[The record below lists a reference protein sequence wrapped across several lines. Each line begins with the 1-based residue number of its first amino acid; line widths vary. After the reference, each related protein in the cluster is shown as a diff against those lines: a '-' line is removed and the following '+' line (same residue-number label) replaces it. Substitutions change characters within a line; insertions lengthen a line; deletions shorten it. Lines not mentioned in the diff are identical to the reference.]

1 MRGILVSAVLAAAA
15 MGSAHAQAP
24 DASVAHAD
32 YSNPA
37 LWLCRPGLADDK
49 CKINLDA
56 TIIKPNGKTSVEKFK
71 AASNPGIDCFF
82 VYPTVS
88 LDTGW
93 QSDFAADK
101 MEIDDIK
108 LQFARFGAVCRQF
121 APIYRQTTLTALR
134 VASGGTPPA
143 GERPA
148 PGVGGYN
155 DVLDAWNWYMAN
167 ENKGRGVVLIGHSQ
181 GAGVIARLIAAEVEG
196 KPAQDKFISGIILG
210 AAVQVPPDKD
220 VGGTYKTIPLCRA
233 EDQTGCVISYASFR
247 DTNPPPASSR
257 FGRGGSGTV
266 AACNNPANLK
276 IGQGK
281 PDAYFLA
288 QGFLNGSGGATQPAW
303 ANPAPTV
310 TTPFVKVP
318 GLVSTACVRK
328 GDFSYLEMHVNAD
341 PKDKRTDE
349 LGGEVMRATGPDLA
363 WGLHLIDVDHSMGDL
378 VRIVGKQG
386 KAWGKKAAKSPAKTG
401 D

>member
-1 MRGILVSAVLAAAA
+1 MRGIVAGVVLAVA
-15 MGSAHAQAP
+15 MAGPASAQAP
-24 DASVAHAD
+24 DPKVAHAD

-37 LWLCRPGLADDK
+37 LWLCKPGMSNDK

-56 TIIKPNGKTSVEKFK
+56 TVINGNGSTSVEKYT
-71 AASNPGIDCFF
+71 AAENPAIDCFF

-93 QSDFAADK
+93 QSDFDADK

-108 LQFARFGAVCRQF
+108 LQFARFGAACRQF

-134 VASGGTPPA
+134 VASGGPPPA

-155 DVLDAWNWYMAN
+155 DVVDAWNWYMAN

-181 GAGVIARLIAAEVEG
+181 GAGVLARLIAAEIEG
-196 KPAQDKFISGIILG
+196 KPAQKQFISGIILG
-210 AAVQVPPDKD
+210 SAVMVPEGQD

-247 DTNPPPASSR
+247 DTNPPPAASR
-257 FGRGGSGTV
+257 FGRSGGGNV

-276 IGQGK
+276 SGQGK
-281 PDAYFLA
+281 PDSYFLA
-288 QGFLNGSGGATQPAW
+288 KGFLNGSGGATQPAW
-303 ANPAPTV
+303 ATPEPKID
-310 TTPFVKVP
+310 TPFVKTP
-318 GLVSTACVRK
+318 GLISTSCVRK
-328 GDFSYLEMHVNAD
+328 GDFSYLEVHVDAD
-341 PKDKRTDE
+341 PNDKRTDNV
-349 LGGEVMRATGPDLA
+349 GGEVIRPTGPDLA
-363 WGLHLIDVDHSMGDL
+363 WGLHLIDVDVSMGDL
-378 VRIVGKQG
+378 VRIVRKQAA
-386 KAWGKKAAKSPAKTG
+386 AWTKKG
-401 D
+401 

>member
-1 MRGILVSAVLAAAA
+1 MRSIFAGAALAAAM
-15 MGSAHAQAP
+15 MGSAHAPTAFGQAP
-24 DASVAHAD
+24 DPKVAHAD
-32 YSNPA
+32 YSNAA
-37 LWLCRPGLADDK
+37 LWLCKPGMSDDK

-56 TIIKPNGKTSVEKFK
+56 TIIKANGQTSIEKYK
-71 AASNPGIDCFF
+71 PASDPKIDCFF

-93 QSDFAADK
+93 QSDFDADK

-108 LQFARFGAVCRQF
+108 LQFARFGSVCRQF

-134 VASGGTPPA
+134 VASGGPAPA

-148 PGVGGYN
+148 AGVGGYN
-155 DVLDAWNWYMAN
+155 DVVDAWNWYIAN

-181 GAGVIARLIAAEVEG
+181 GAGVLARLIAAEIEG
-196 KPAQDKFISGIILG
+196 KLAQKQLISGIILG
-210 AAVQVPPDKD
+210 SAVMVPPDAD

-257 FGRGGSGTV
+257 FGRANNGLV

-276 IGQGK
+276 TGQGK
-281 PDAYFLA
+281 PDSYFLA

-310 TTPFVKVP
+310 STPFVKTP
-318 GLVSTACVRK
+318 GLVSTSCVKK

-363 WGLHLIDVDHSMGDL
+363 WGLHLLDVDHSMGDL
-378 VRIVGKQG
+378 VRIVGKQA
-386 KAWGKKAAKSPAKTG
+386 KAWGKKSQ
-401 D
+401 